1 MTMSI
6 RTFDKLLEAAKAKGP
21 KKVAIAAAHQNE
33 VMLAGLDAEMAGLA
47 EVILVGDKGTI
58 ERIAAEEGFDIS
70 RMEVIHQPQP
80 QEAALQVMKLVSDG
94 KAEIAMKGKVETSD
108 FLRAALN
115 KELGLRTGR
124 LFTHVAVFEIP
135 GFDRLILI
143 SDAGVVV
150 APDLE
155 QKVQI
160 VQNAILVAHALGV
173 TLPRVAVLAA
183 TEVVN
188 PKIPTT
194 LDAANLSKMAD
205 RGQIRGGLVDGP
217 LALDN
222 AISPESARIKGIK
235 SEVAG
240 YADVLIAPDIEAGN
254 VLAKAI
260 TYFAQGKMAG
270 VVVGARCPL
279 IVSSRSDTREAKL
292 VGLALGVM
300 LAQGNGY
307 RSGQLN
313 PGV

>member
-1 MTMSI
+1 MPI
-6 RTFDKLLEAAKAKGP
+6 KTFTELLEAAQAKGR
-21 KKVAIAAAHQNE
+21 KRVAVAAGHQSE

-47 EVILVGDKGTI
+47 DVILVGDADKIGQ
-58 ERIAAEEGFDIS
+58 IASEEGFDIS
-70 RMEVIHQPQP
+70 HMEVINVQQP
-80 QEAALQVMKLVSDG
+80 QEAAWQVMKLVSEG
-94 KAEIAMKGKVETSD
+94 KADIAMKGTVETSD

-115 KELGLRTGR
+115 KELGLRVGR
-124 LFTHVAVFEIP
+124 LFTHVAAFEIP
-135 GFDRLILI
+135 GFDRLIFI
-143 SDAGVVV
+143 SDAGVIV

-160 VQNAILVAHALGV
+160 VQNAIDVAHAMEID
-173 TLPRVAVLAA
+173 LPRVAILAA

-188 PKIPTT
+188 PKVPTT

-205 RGQIRGGLVDGP
+205 RGQIQGGLVDGP

-240 YADVLIAPDIEAGN
+240 YADILIAPDIEAGN

-279 IVSSRSDTREAKL
+279 ILPSRSDTREAKL
-292 VGLALGVM
+292 VSLALGVM
-300 LAQGNGY
+300 LA
-307 RSGQLN
+307 S
-313 PGV
+313 

>member
-1 MTMSI
+1 MPI
-6 RTFDKLLEAAKAKGP
+6 RTFAELLEAAKDKGP
-21 KKVAIAAAHQNE
+21 KTIAVAAGHQAE
-33 VMLAGLDAEMAGLA
+33 VMLASLDAEVAGLA
-47 EVILVGDKGTI
+47 EVILVGDVPKI
-58 ERIAAEEGFDIS
+58 KAIASEQGFDIS
-70 RMEVIHQPQP
+70 RMDLVQAEHPRD
-80 QEAALQVMKLVSDG
+80 AAWRVMKLVSEG
-94 KAEIAMKGKVETSD
+94 KADIAMKGKVETSD
-108 FLRAALN
+108 FLRGALS

-124 LFTHVAVFEIP
+124 LFTHVAAFEIP
-135 GFDRLILI
+135 EFDRLIFI

-155 QKVQI
+155 QKVEI
-160 VQNAILVAHALGV
+160 VQNAIYVAHALGIDR
-173 TLPRVAVLAA
+173 PRVAVLAA

-240 YADVLIAPDIEAGN
+240 YADILIAPDIEAGN

-279 IVSSRSDTREAKL
+279 ILPSRSDTREAKL
-292 VGLALGVM
+292 VSLALGVM
-300 LAQGNGY
+300 LA
-307 RSGQLN
+307 
-313 PGV
+313 

>member
-1 MTMSI
+1 MPI
-6 RTFDKLLEAAKAKGP
+6 RTFAGLLEAAKAKGP
-21 KKVAIAAAHQNE
+21 KTVAVAAGHQAE
-33 VMLAGLDAEMAGLA
+33 VMLASLDAEMAGLA
-47 EVILVGDKGTI
+47 EVILVGDADQI
-58 ERIAAEEGFDIS
+58 RAIAHENDFDIS
-70 RMEVIHQPQP
+70 RMQIVHAPQSR
-80 QEAALQVMKLVSDG
+80 EAAWQVMKLVSEG
-94 KAEIAMKGKVETSD
+94 KADVAMKGKVETSD
-108 FLRAALN
+108 FLRAALS

-135 GFDRLILI
+135 EFDRLIFI

-155 QKVQI
+155 QKVEI
-160 VQNAILVAHALGV
+160 VQNAILVAHGLQIE
-173 TLPRVAVLAA
+173 LPRVAVLAA

-188 PKIPTT
+188 PRIPTT

-240 YADVLIAPDIEAGN
+240 YADILIAPDIEAGN

-279 IVSSRSDTREAKL
+279 ILPSRSDTREAKL
-292 VGLALGVM
+292 VSLALGM
-300 LAQGNGY
+300 LLAA
-307 RSGQLN
+307 
-313 PGV
+313 

>member
-1 MTMSI
+1 MPI
-6 RTFDKLLEAAKAKGP
+6 KTFAELLEAARGKGP
-21 KKVAIAAAHQNE
+21 KTVAVAAGHQSE
-33 VMLAGLDAEMAGLA
+33 VMLAGLDAEVASLA
-47 EVILVGDKGTI
+47 EVILVGDEAI
-58 ERIAAEEGFDIS
+58 IRQIAATEHFDIS
-70 RMEVIHQPQP
+70 RMEVIHEPRP
-80 QEAALQVMKLVSDG
+80 REAAWQVMKLVSDG
-94 KAEIAMKGKVETSD
+94 RADIAMKGKVETSD
-108 FLRAALN
+108 FLRAALS
-115 KELGLRTGR
+115 KELGLRTGQ
-124 LFTHVAVFEIP
+124 LFTHVAIFEIP
-135 GFDRLILI
+135 GFDRLMFI

-160 VQNAILVAHALGV
+160 VQNAINVAHALGIS
-173 TLPRVAVLAA
+173 LPRVAVLAA
-183 TEVVN
+183 TETVN

-205 RGQIRGGLVDGP
+205 RGQIYGGLVDGP

-240 YADVLIAPDIEAGN
+240 YADILITPDIEAGN

-279 IVSSRSDTREAKL
+279 ILPSRSDTREAKL
-292 VGLALGVM
+292 VSLSLGVM
-300 LAQGNGY
+300 LA
-307 RSGQLN
+307 S
-313 PGV
+313 

>member
-1 MTMSI
+1 MIMPI
-6 RTFDKLLEAAKAKGP
+6 KTFDKLLEAAKAKGP
-21 KKVAIAAAHQNE
+21 KTVAIAAAHQSE

-47 EVILVGDKGTI
+47 EVILVGDKQTI
-58 ERIAAEEGFDIS
+58 EQIATEEGFDIS
-70 RMEVIHQPQP
+70 RMEVSHQPQP
-80 QEAALQVMKLVSDG
+80 QEAAWQVMKLVSDG
-94 KAEIAMKGKVETSD
+94 KADIAMKGNVETSD

-135 GFDRLILI
+135 GFDRLIFI

-160 VQNAILVAHALGV
+160 VQNAIHVAHALGV

-240 YADVLIAPDIEAGN
+240 YADILIAPDIEAGN

-300 LAQGNGY
+300 LAQGNGV

-313 PGV
+313 SGG

>member
-1 MTMSI
+1 MPV
-6 RTFDKLLEAAKAKGP
+6 RTFAELLDAAKAKGP
-21 KKVAIAAAHQNE
+21 KRIAVAAGHTSE
-33 VMLAGLDAEMAGLA
+33 TMLAGLDAEVAGLA
-47 EVILVGDKGTI
+47 EVILVGDRDEI
-58 ERIAAEEGFDIS
+58 HRIARQEGFDIR
-70 RMEVIHQPQP
+70 RMEIVHRPQP
-80 QEAALQVMKLVSDG
+80 REAAYETMRLVSQGQAD
-94 KAEIAMKGKVETSD
+94 IAMKGKVETSD
-108 FLRAALN
+108 YLRAALS

-124 LFTHVAVFEIP
+124 LFTHVAAFEIP
-135 GFDRLILI
+135 GFDRLIFI

-160 VQNAILVAHALGV
+160 VQNAIYVAHALGIG
-173 TLPRVAVLAA
+173 LPRVAVLAA

-188 PKIPTT
+188 PKVPTT

-205 RGQIRGGLVDGP
+205 RGQIQGGLVDGP

-240 YADVLIAPDIEAGN
+240 YADILITPDIEAGN

-260 TYFAQGKMAG
+260 TYFAEGKMAG

-279 IVSSRSDTREAKL
+279 IVASRSDTREAKL
-292 VGLALGVM
+292 VSLALGVM
-300 LAQGNGY
+300 LA
-307 RSGQLN
+307 
-313 PGV
+313 

>member
-1 MTMSI
+1 MPI
-6 RTFDKLLEAAKAKGP
+6 RTFAELLEAAQAKGP
-21 KKVAIAAAHQNE
+21 KTVAIAAADQSE
-33 VMLAGLDAEMAGLA
+33 IMLAGLDAEVAGLA
-47 EVILVGDKGTI
+47 EVILVGD
-58 ERIAAEEGFDIS
+58 RIQISQIASDEQFDIS
-70 RMEVIHQPQP
+70 RMEVLHFPQSH
-80 QEAALQVMKLVSDG
+80 EAALKVMQLVSEG
-94 KAEIAMKGKVETSD
+94 KADIAMKGRVETSD
-108 FLRAALN
+108 FLRAALTR
-115 KELGLRTGR
+115 ELGLRTGR
-124 LFTHVAVFEIP
+124 LFTHVAAFEIP
-135 GFDRLILI
+135 GFDRLIFI

-160 VQNAILVAHALGV
+160 VQNAIYVAHALKV
-173 TLPRVAVLAA
+173 TRPRVAVLAA

-205 RGQIRGGLVDGP
+205 RGQIQGGLVDGP

-240 YADVLIAPDIEAGN
+240 YADILIAPDIEAGN

-279 IVSSRSDTREAKL
+279 ILPSRSDTREAKL
-292 VGLALGVM
+292 VSLALGIM
-300 LAQGNGY
+300 LA
-307 RSGQLN
+307 S
-313 PGV
+313 

>member
-1 MTMSI
+1 MRI
-6 RTFDKLLEAAKAKGP
+6 RTFGELLEVARTKGP
-21 KKVAIAAAHQNE
+21 KTVAVAAGHQIE
-33 VMLAGLDAEMAGLA
+33 VMLAGLDAEVAGLA
-47 EVILVGDKGTI
+47 EVILVGDSNAIK
-58 ERIAAEEGFDIS
+58 EIATDQSFDIS
-70 RMEVIHQPQP
+70 RMEVIHETRSR
-80 QEAALQVMKLVSDG
+80 EAAWQVMKLVSEGRAD
-94 KAEIAMKGKVETSD
+94 IAMKGKVETSD
-108 FLRAALN
+108 FLRAALS
-115 KELGLRTGR
+115 KELQLRTGR
-124 LFTHVAVFEIP
+124 LFSHVAAFEIP
-135 GFDRLILI
+135 GFDRLIFI

-160 VQNAILVAHALGV
+160 VQNAIDVAHALDIP
-173 TLPRVAVLAA
+173 LPRVAVLAA

-205 RGQIRGGLVDGP
+205 RGQIQGGLVDGP

-240 YADVLIAPDIEAGN
+240 YADILIAPDIEAGN

-279 IVSSRSDTREAKL
+279 ILPSRSDTREAKL
-292 VGLALGVM
+292 VSLALGVM
-300 LAQGNGY
+300 LA
-307 RSGQLN
+307 
-313 PGV
+313 P

>member
-1 MTMSI
+1 MRI
-6 RTFDKLLEAAKAKGP
+6 RTFTELLEAARTKGP
-21 KKVAIAAAHQNE
+21 KRVAVAAGHQEE

-47 EVILVGDKGTI
+47 EVILIGDGDKI
-58 ERIAAEEGFDIS
+58 RQIAAEEGFDIS
-70 RMEVIHQPQP
+70 RMEVVHQPQP
-80 QEAALQVMKLVSDG
+80 REAAWQVMKLVSEGQAD
-94 KAEIAMKGKVETSD
+94 IAMKGKVETSD
-108 FLRAALN
+108 FLRAALD

-124 LFTHVAVFEIP
+124 LFTHVAAFEIP
-135 GFDRLILI
+135 EFDRLIFI

-160 VQNAILVAHALGV
+160 VQNAIYVAHALGNN
-173 TLPRVAVLAA
+173 LPRVAVLAA

-205 RGQIRGGLVDGP
+205 RGQIQGGLVDGP

-240 YADVLIAPDIEAGN
+240 YADILIAPDIEAGN

-279 IVSSRSDTREAKL
+279 ILPSRSDTREAKL
-292 VGLALGVM
+292 VSLALGVM
-300 LAQGNGY
+300 LA
-307 RSGQLN
+307 
-313 PGV
+313 P

>member
-1 MTMSI
+1 MPI
-6 RTFDKLLEAAKAKGP
+6 RTFSKLLEAAKEKGP
-21 KKVAIAAAHQNE
+21 KTVAVAAGHQSE
-33 VMLAGLDAEMAGLA
+33 IMLAGLDAEFASLA
-47 EVILVGDKGTI
+47 EVILVGDS
-58 ERIAAEEGFDIS
+58 ERIHEIADREGFDIS
-70 RMEVIHQPQP
+70 RMEVIHSPEP
-80 QEAALQVMKLVSDG
+80 HEAAWQVMKLVSEGQAD
-94 KAEIAMKGKVETSD
+94 IAMKGRVETSV
-108 FLRAALN
+108 FLRAALS

-135 GFDRLILI
+135 LFDRLIFI
-143 SDAGVVV
+143 SDAGVIV

-160 VQNAILVAHALGV
+160 VQNAIHVAHAV
-173 TLPRVAVLAA
+173 QIEVPRVAVLAA

-240 YADVLIAPDIEAGN
+240 YADILIAPDIEAGN

-279 IVSSRSDTREAKL
+279 ILPSRSDTREAKL
-292 VGLALGVM
+292 VSLALGVI
-300 LAQGNGY
+300 LA
-307 RSGQLN
+307 
-313 PGV
+313 P

>member
-1 MTMSI
+1 MPI
-6 RTFDKLLEAAKAKGP
+6 KTFTELLEAAQAKGR
-21 KKVAIAAAHQNE
+21 KTVAVAAGHQSE

-47 EVILVGDKGTI
+47 DVILVGNADKIGQ
-58 ERIAAEEGFDIS
+58 IASEEGFDIS
-70 RMEVIHQPQP
+70 RMEVINVLQP
-80 QEAALQVMKLVSDG
+80 QEAAWQVMKLVSEG
-94 KAEIAMKGKVETSD
+94 KADIAMKGTVETSD

-115 KELGLRTGR
+115 KELGLRVGR
-124 LFTHVAVFEIP
+124 LFTHVAAFEIP
-135 GFDRLILI
+135 GFDRLIFI
-143 SDAGVVV
+143 SDAGVIV

-160 VQNAILVAHALGV
+160 VQNAIDVAHAMEID
-173 TLPRVAVLAA
+173 LPRVAVLAA

-188 PKIPTT
+188 PKVPTT

-205 RGQIRGGLVDGP
+205 RGQIQGGLVDGP

-240 YADVLIAPDIEAGN
+240 YADILIAPDIEAGN

-279 IVSSRSDTREAKL
+279 ILPSRSDTREAKL
-292 VGLALGVM
+292 VSLALGVM
-300 LAQGNGY
+300 LA
-307 RSGQLN
+307 S
-313 PGV
+313 

>member
-1 MTMSI
+1 MPI
-6 RTFDKLLEAAKAKGP
+6 RTFPELLEAAKAKGP
-21 KKVAIAAAHQNE
+21 KTVAVAAGHQAE
-33 VMLAGLDAEMAGLA
+33 VMLAGLDAEEAGLA
-47 EVILVGDKGTI
+47 EVVLVGDTPRVQK
-58 ERIAAEEGFDIS
+58 IATEEGFDIS
-70 RMEVIHQPQP
+70 RMDLVQAEHPRD
-80 QEAALQVMKLVSDG
+80 AAWQVMKLVSEG
-94 KAEIAMKGKVETSD
+94 KADIAMKGKVETSD
-108 FLRAALN
+108 FLRAALD

-135 GFDRLILI
+135 EFDRLIFI

-155 QKVQI
+155 QKVEI
-160 VQNAILVAHALGV
+160 VQNAIFVAHALGIQR
-173 TLPRVAVLAA
+173 PRVAVLAA

-222 AISPESARIKGIK
+222 AISPESARIKGIT

-270 VVVGARCPL
+270 VVAGARCPL
-279 IVSSRSDTREAKL
+279 ILPSRSDTREAKL
-292 VGLALGVM
+292 VSLALGVM
-300 LAQGNGY
+300 LA
-307 RSGQLN
+307 
-313 PGV
+313 

>member
-1 MTMSI
+1 MPI
-6 RTFDKLLEAAKAKGP
+6 RTFVDLLAAAKAKGP
-21 KKVAIAAAHQNE
+21 ITVAVAGAQQSE
-33 VMLAGLDAEMAGLA
+33 VMLAGLDAEVAGLA
-47 EVILVGDKGTI
+47 EVILVGDQDEI
-58 ERIAAEEGFDIS
+58 EKIAADEQFDIS
-70 RMEVIHQPQP
+70 RMEIIHIPQP
-80 QEAALQVMKLVSDG
+80 HEAALKVMQLVSEG

-108 FLRAALN
+108 FLRAALTR
-115 KELGLRTGR
+115 ELGLRTGR
-124 LFTHVAVFEIP
+124 LFTHVASFEIP
-135 GFDRLILI
+135 GFDRLIFI

-155 QKVQI
+155 EKVQI
-160 VQNAILVAHALGV
+160 VQNAIFVAHALGID
-173 TLPRVAVLAA
+173 LPRVAVLAA

-240 YADVLIAPDIEAGN
+240 YADILIAPDIEAGN

-279 IVSSRSDTREAKL
+279 ILPSRSDTREAKL
-292 VGLALGVM
+292 VSLALGVM
-300 LAQGNGY
+300 LA
-307 RSGQLN
+307 S
-313 PGV
+313 

>member
-1 MTMSI
+1 MPI
-6 RTFDKLLEAAKAKGP
+6 RTFAALLDEARAKGP
-21 KKVAIAAAHQNE
+21 KTIAVAAGHQSE
-33 VMLAGLDAEMAGLA
+33 ILLAGLDAEVAGLA
-47 EVILVGDKGTI
+47 DVILVGDSAEITQ
-58 ERIAAEEGFDIS
+58 IAAQEAFDIS
-70 RMEVIHQPQP
+70 RMEVMHVPQP
-80 QEAALQVMKLVSDG
+80 REAAYQVMQLVSEGQAD
-94 KAEIAMKGKVETSD
+94 IAMKGKVETSD
-108 FLRAALN
+108 FLRAALS
-115 KELGLRTGR
+115 KELNLRTGR

-135 GFDRLILI
+135 GFDRLIFI

-160 VQNAILVAHALGV
+160 VQNAIYVAHGLGIQ
-173 TLPRVAVLAA
+173 LPRVAILAA

-205 RGQIRGGLVDGP
+205 RGQIIGGLVDGP

-240 YADVLIAPDIEAGN
+240 YADILIAPDIEAGN

-260 TYFAQGKMAG
+260 TYFAQGEMAG

-279 IVSSRSDTREAKL
+279 ILPSRSDTREAKL
-292 VGLALGVM
+292 ISLALGVM
-300 LAQGNGY
+300 LA
-307 RSGQLN
+307 
-313 PGV
+313 P